1 MSKSRLLWHLYLPYL
16 IVTLTAV
23 AAVTWLISGAF
34 HSFHLNQ
41 IDNDLEI
48 RARLIE
54 QQVINL
60 ILEKKFNNIDEIC
73 KSLTDIGDTRITIIL
88 PDGKVIADSSHNIDT
103 MENHLT
109 RPEISTALKGQIG
122 TQTRFSQTIGQN
134 MRYVAVPVKN
144 EQQIAAIIRT
154 AIPVTDIEQ
163 QLSGIYKK
171 MFAGAAIAVIL
182 LGTISL
188 IISGRISRPIERM
201 RKRAREYAQGNFN
214 KKIRVSGFDE
224 LAELAND
231 LNLMAQQLRQ
241 RISTISKQKN
251 ESEAV
256 LSSMAEGVIA
266 VDSDGLVV
274 SINRAAAK
282 FLDIDINT
290 AQSRSIEELIRHP
303 ELQQM
308 IKDIIKSRI
317 SKESDIYFAVN
328 GGRYFHVNGT
338 GLADEKG
345 IQTGAVIVLNDIT
358 RMRRLESIRQDFVA
372 NVSHELKTP
381 VTSIKGFVETLL
393 DGAIN
398 EPQQA
403 KRFLEIISKQA
414 ERLNAIIEDLLT
426 LSRLEQDQQRSEI
439 SLDKAKI
446 KPVLEAAIELSN
458 TKAAEKQISF
468 KIECRPDLGTRIN
481 SALLEQAVVN
491 LIDNA
496 IKYSDNGKE
505 VQIKGELNDKEL
517 VIAVE
522 DDGCGIEEKHLSRIF
537 ERFYVV
543 DKSRSRKLGG
553 TGLGL
558 SIVKHIVQVHGGS
571 VTVTSKLGEGSVFQI
586 HLPFLKADMTDNA

>member
-16 IVTLTAV
+16 VVTLTAV

-73 KSLTDIGDTRITIIL
+73 KSLTDIGDTRITILL

-144 EQQIAAIIRT
+144 QQQITAIIRT

-163 QLSGIYKK
+163 QLAGIYKK
-171 MFAGAAIAVIL
+171 LFTGAAIAVIVP
-182 LGTISL
+182 GTISL

-201 RKRAREYAQGNFN
+201 KTRAKEFASGNFD
-214 KKIRVSGFDE
+214 KKIRVSGCSELVE
-224 LAELAND
+224 LASD
-231 LNLMAQQLRQ
+231 LNVMAEQLHQ
-241 RISTISKQKN
+241 RINTITKQKN

-256 LSSMAEGVIA
+256 LSSMVEGVIA
-266 VDSDGLVV
+266 IDSEGRLV
-274 SINRAAAK
+274 SINKAAAK
-282 FLDIDINT
+282 FLGIEIEQAYD
-290 AQSRSIEELIRHP
+290 RSIEELIRQP
-303 ELQQM
+303 ELQDFM
-308 IKDIIKSRI
+308 HETLKRENPKEGDIFVSGNDGK
-317 SKESDIYFAVN
+317 YFQV
-328 GGRYFHVNGT
+328 HGT
-338 GLADEKG
+338 SLSDEKG
-345 IQTGAVIVLNDIT
+345 IQTGAVVVLNDIT
-358 RMRRLESIRQDFVA
+358 QMRRLESIRQNFVA

-403 KRFLEIISKQA
+403 RRFLEIISKQS

-439 SLDKAKI
+439 SLDRAKI
-446 KPVLEAAIELSN
+446 KPVLEAAVELSN

-468 KIECRPDLGTRIN
+468 KLECMPDLESRIN

-496 IKYSDNGKE
+496 IKYSDNGKD
-505 VQIKGELNDKEL
+505 VRIKGEINDKEL
-517 VIAVE
+517 LITVE

-558 SIVKHIVQVHGGS
+558 SIVKHIVHVHGGS
-571 VTVTSKLGEGSVFQI
+571 VTVTSELGEGSIFQI
-586 HLPFLKADMTDNA
+586 HLPFLKADLSNNA